1 MLFRLLVHSL
11 KPYQLL
17 LWLVVVFQLIQTI
30 AALYLPTL
38 NADIIDDGVA
48 KGDTGVILSLGGW
61 MLFVTLIQI
70 VATVIAVYFGA
81 RAAMGMGRD
90 LRSKVFNQVAAFSER
105 EVARF
110 GAPSL
115 ITRSTNDV
123 QQVQMLVLMGATMM
137 VSAPLMAAG
146 GVILAIQQDGTLA
159 WLIAV
164 AVPVLLILVTLI
176 VTRMVPQF
184 RKMQQ
189 RIDRINQVLREQL
202 TGIRVIRAFV
212 REPQESQRFERAN
225 ADVTDTAIRAG
236 RLMALMFP
244 VVMLV
249 LNVSSVAVL
258 WFGAFRIEAGD
269 MQIGTLTAFL
279 SYLMQILMSVMMATF
294 MAVMIPRAAV
304 CADRISEVLS
314 TEPSVSVPQ
323 NPVTELRE
331 RGRLEFD
338 NVSFQ
343 YPGADF
349 PVLSQLSFTVEPGTT
364 TAIIGSTGSGKTTLL
379 NAAARLFD
387 VTEGAV
393 RIDGV
398 DVRELDPD
406 LLWSTIGLVPQK
418 PYLFS
423 GTIAS
428 NLRYGNPD
436 ASDEQLWAALEI
448 AQAASFV
455 RAKPLGLDEPI
466 AQGGTNVS
474 GGQRQRLAIARAVVK
489 APELFLFDDSFSAL
503 DLRTD
508 ALLRAAIADKLA
520 HTTRIVVAQRVA
532 SIRDAD
538 QILVLEDGQI
548 VGRGTHDELL
558 ETNATYQEI
567 VSSQLTAEEAAA

>member
-61 MLFVTLIQI
+61 MLFVTLVQI

-314 TEPSVSVPQ
+314 TEPSVAVPL

-455 RAKPLGLDEPI
+455 CAKPLGLDEPI